1 MTVHLSILIFW
12 PLLLAILGG
21 LAPRV
26 VAPLFALVGALVP
39 LGYAVILLVDYDP
52 AVAGLQYVT
61 DDAWIDELGIRYTL
75 GVDGLNLWLVGLTA
89 LLFAASALWLVL
101 RPPVRPKLFA
111 VHFGVAE
118 TAVLGAFLAQDLAL
132 FVLFFDLMLV
142 PFYFL
147 LGQWGGPERVQA
159 AIKMVIYTL
168 VGSLLMLAAAV
179 ATAVLASTGPTPDFS
194 LAFLRENLLGEGTQ
208 KLLFTA
214 FAVAFLIKMPAFP
227 FHGWMPDAYRN
238 MPLPAL
244 AVFSG
249 VVSKVAAYGFLRIVL
264 PLFPEAVADWQ
275 LILLILA
282 LCSIVYGSIQAFTQT
297 NVRLILGYSSVA
309 QLGFITL
316 GIFALDEAALGAQG
330 ALLQA
335 VNHGLVVA
343 PLFLIIALLAAR
355 AGGSEDLR
363 DMGGIAFRAPVLAS
377 LFMIVTLATLAMP
390 GSANFVGEFLII
402 ALLAARAGGSEDLRD
417 MGGIAFRAPVLAS
430 LFMIVTLATLAM
442 PGSANF
448 VGEFL
453 ILFGVFDS
461 KLAVALVASTG
472 VVLASVYALRMYIRA
487 MHNRQGP
494 AVTSFEMSLRDGLVI
509 VPLVLV
515 IVAFALFPQRALDAG
530 EPAVQAA
537 SQAVTGGTR

>member
-12 PLLLAILGG
+12 PLLLAVLGG
-21 LAPRV
+21 LVPRV

-39 LGYAVILLVDYDP
+39 LGYAVILLIDHDP
-52 AVAGLQYVT
+52 SVAGLQYVT
-61 DDAWIDELGIRYTL
+61 DDAWIDELGIRYSL
-75 GVDGLNLWLVGLTA
+75 GVDGLNLWLVGLTT

-111 VHFGVAE
+111 VHFGIAE

-147 LGQWGGPERVQA
+147 LGQWGGPDRIQA
-159 AIKMVIYTL
+159 AFKMVIYTL

-179 ATAVLASTGPTPDFS
+179 ATAVLSSPGELTFALSD
-194 LAFLRENLLGEGTQ
+194 LRENLLGEDTQ
-208 KLLFTA
+208 KLLFAA
-214 FAVAFLIKMPAFP
+214 FALAFLIKMPAFP

-249 VVSKVAAYGFLRIVL
+249 VVSKVAAYGFLRIAL
-264 PLFPEAVADWQ
+264 PLFPEAAADWQ

-316 GIFALDEAALGAQG
+316 GIFALDDGAKGAQG

-343 PLFLIIALLAAR
+343 PLFLIVALLAAR

-377 LFMIVTLATLAMP
+377 LFL
-390 GSANFVGEFLII
+390 
-402 ALLAARAGGSEDLRD
+402 
-417 MGGIAFRAPVLAS
+417 
-430 LFMIVTLATLAM
+430 IVTLATLAM

-453 ILFGVFDS
+453 ILLGVFDS
-461 KLAVALVASTG
+461 KLAVAIVASTG

-494 AVTSFEMSLRDGLVI
+494 AVTSFEMSLRDALVI
-509 VPLVLV
+509 VPLVLA

>member
-12 PLLLAILGG
+12 PLLLAVLGS
-21 LAPRV
+21 LAPRA

-39 LGYAVILLVDYDP
+39 LGYAVIMLIDADP
-52 AVAGLQYVT
+52 DARGLQYLT
-61 DDAWIDELGIRYTL
+61 DDAWIEEMGIRYTL
-75 GVDGLNLWLVGLTA
+75 GVDGLNLWLVALTA
-89 LLFAASALWLVL
+89 LLFAASALWLAL

-111 VHFGVAE
+111 VHFGIAE
-118 TAVLGAFLAQDLAL
+118 TAVLGSFLAQDLAL

-147 LGQWGGPERVQA
+147 VGQWGGPERIA
-159 AIKMVIYTL
+159 AALKMVIYTL

-179 ATAVLASTGPTPDFS
+179 ATAVLASGPDGISFA
-194 LAFLRENLLGEGTQ
+194 LADLRANLLGEGSQ
-208 KLLFTA
+208 KLLFAA
-214 FAVAFLIKMPAFP
+214 FAIAFLIKMPAFP

-264 PLFPEAVADWQ
+264 PLFPAAAQDWQ

-282 LCSIVYGSIQAFTQT
+282 LCSILYGSIQAFTQT
-297 NVRLILGYSSVA
+297 NIRLILGYSSIA

-316 GIFALDEAALGAQG
+316 GIFAFDDAAKGAQG

-355 AGGSEDLR
+355 AGGSEDIR
-363 DMGGIAFRAPVLAS
+363 DMGGIAFRAPVLA
-377 LFMIVTLATLAMP
+377 T
-390 GSANFVGEFLII
+390 
-402 ALLAARAGGSEDLRD
+402 
-417 MGGIAFRAPVLAS
+417 

-453 ILFGVFDS
+453 ILLGVFES
-461 KLAVALVASTG
+461 KLAVAIIGSTG
-472 VVLASVYALRMYIRA
+472 VILASVYALRMYIRS

-494 AVTSFEMSLRDGLVI
+494 AVTSFDLSLRDAVVI
-509 VPLVLV
+509 VPLVLA
-515 IVAFALFPQRALDAG
+515 ILAFGLFPQRALDAG
-530 EPAVQAA
+530 EPAVQAS
-537 SQAVTGGTR
+537 SQSVTGSGR